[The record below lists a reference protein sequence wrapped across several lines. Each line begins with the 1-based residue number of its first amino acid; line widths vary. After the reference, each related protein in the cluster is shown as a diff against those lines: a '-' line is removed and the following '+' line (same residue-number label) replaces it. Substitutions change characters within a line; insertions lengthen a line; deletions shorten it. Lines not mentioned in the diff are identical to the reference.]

1 MSQGYETTL
10 PRLLVKN
17 AESFGGRT
25 AMREKELGIW
35 QSYSW
40 GEYLSR
46 SAEFAAGLR
55 SMGLG
60 KGDILVL
67 IGDNRPEW
75 LWAQLAIQAL
85 GGTALGLYQ
94 DSPPDE
100 INYIFELTEAT
111 IVVAEDQEQVDKILS
126 MREGLPSL
134 RSIVHHDPK
143 GLGTY
148 EAEGLV
154 AFDEVC
160 RIGREQGDAL
170 AEFRAG
176 AEILESEQTALIVTT
191 SGTTGRPK
199 LAMLSHRNLLAMA
212 WNLGQVDPKRST
224 DEFVS
229 FLPLAWIGE
238 QMMAA
243 ASALLFGFCV
253 NFPEEPD
260 TVSENI
266 REIGPHLIFSPPRV
280 WENLA
285 ATVQVKIME
294 TSRTKRLLYKFFYP
308 MGLRHA
314 DCVLSGRIPGVWT
327 RIGYELA
334 QAGLFRALR
343 DRLGFTRIR
352 SASTGGA
359 ALGPD
364 TFRFFHAI
372 GVNLKQIYGQT
383 EIAGISCIHTEGEI
397 DFDTVGRPIPETEII
412 LSDEGEILSRSPA
425 VFQGYYRNEQS
436 TRETITD
443 GWLRSGDA
451 GYFKENGQLVVIDRL
466 KDVMRLADG
475 TTFSPQFLENKLKFS
490 PFIKEAVVVGS
501 GKEHIAA
508 VVCIDQA
515 IVGRWAES
523 RQITYTTYQDLASK
537 EEVYSLVHSEID
549 SINHTLH
556 NGLGIARFA
565 LLFKE
570 LDADDGELTRTRK
583 VRRKVVG
590 ERYGELIQALYEQID
605 EINLTARI
613 RYQDGRVLEMS
624 GPIRIRTVES
634 AEGAAERKVQEQ
646 PGHVSATPRV
656 GSIS

>member
-1 MSQGYETTL
+1 MSLAYETTL
-10 PRLLVKN
+10 PRLLAKN
-17 AESFGGRT
+17 ADSFGGRT

-35 QSYSW
+35 QRYSW
-40 GEYLSR
+40 QEYLTR
-46 SAEFAAGLR
+46 TAEFAAGLGA
-55 SMGLG
+55 MGLE

-75 LWAQLAIQAL
+75 LWAQLAIQSL
-85 GGTALGLYQ
+85 GGMALGLYQ
-94 DSPPDE
+94 DSPADE
-100 INYIFELTEAT
+100 INYIFELSEAK

-134 RSIVHHDPK
+134 RYIVHHDPK
-143 GLGTY
+143 GLGSY
-148 EAEGLV
+148 EAEGLM
-154 AFDEVC
+154 AFDDVR
-160 RIGREQGDAL
+160 RIGREQGDVHAL
-170 AEFRAG
+170 YRTGMEG
-176 AEILESEQTALIVTT
+176 LDSEQTALIVTT

-212 WNLGQVDPKRST
+212 WNLGQVDPKRAD

-238 QMMAA
+238 QMMAV
-243 ASALLFGFCV
+243 ASALLYGFCV

-280 WENLA
+280 WENMA
-285 ATVQVKIME
+285 ATVRVKIME
-294 TSRTKRLLYKFFYP
+294 TSRSKRLLYNLFYP
-308 MGLRHA
+308 LGLRHA
-314 DCVLSGRIPGVWT
+314 DCLLSGRTPGFWT

-383 EIAGISCIHTEGEI
+383 EIAGISCIHRDSFV
-397 DFDTVGRPIPETEII
+397 DFDTVGSPIPETEIV

-425 VFQGYYRNEQS
+425 VFQGYYKNEQS
-436 TRETITD
+436 TLETLEE

-475 TTFSPQFLENKLKFS
+475 KTFSPQFLENKLKFS
-490 PFIKEAVVVGS
+490 PYIREAVVLGS
-501 GKEHIAA
+501 GKEYIGA
-508 VVCIDQA
+508 VVCIDQD

-537 EEVYSLVHSEID
+537 QEVYQLVHAEIEA
-549 SINHTLH
+549 INRSLPE
-556 NGLGIARFA
+556 GLAIRRFA

-583 VRRKVVG
+583 VRRKIVG
-590 ERYGELIQALYEQID
+590 ERYGALIDSLYEQT
-605 EINLTARI
+605 ESINLIARI
-613 RYQDGRVLEMS
+613 RYQDGRVREMS
-624 GPIRIRTVES
+624 GPIVIRTVN
-634 AEGAAERKVQEQ
+634 AA
-646 PGHVSATPRV
+646 
-656 GSIS
+656 